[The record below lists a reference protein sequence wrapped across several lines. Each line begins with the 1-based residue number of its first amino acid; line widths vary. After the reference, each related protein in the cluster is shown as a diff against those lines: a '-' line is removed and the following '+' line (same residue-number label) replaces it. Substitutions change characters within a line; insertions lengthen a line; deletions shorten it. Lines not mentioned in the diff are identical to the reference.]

1 MLINYLYLGALK
13 CFLCAIQ
20 RQHTRKTNLI
30 SAIDDQTFYT
40 YFSSILEYFL
50 FHSKSSF
57 ICVTLCLRLESNKS
71 PNKIK
76 REQGKSVSR
85 PILASF
91 LRNQLTCNNS
101 NMVGCRLICFLL
113 ISPRNTKWFINNRN
127 RDLVSDPNQ
136 CIIFI

>member
-1 MLINYLYLGALK
+1 MLINYLYLRALK
-13 CFLCAIQ
+13 SIRCAIQ

-40 YFSSILEYFL
+40 YFSSIPEFFP

-76 REQGKSVSR
+76 REQGKNVSR

-91 LRNQLTCNNS
+91 LKQTTYKQQQQHGLLSSYLLFIDITS
-101 NMVGCRLICFLL
+101 KQGMVY
-113 ISPRNTKWFINNRN
+113 SQPK
-127 RDLVSDPNQ
+127 S
-136 CIIFI
+136 